1 MRPHG
6 SPKELEVRR
15 IRAMKLLGEAR
26 SLSEVAHM
34 VGCYP
39 SAVMRWR
46 NAMRRHGQTGI
57 RAKPIPGRPAKLTSR
72 QRAKLE
78 RLLLKGA
85 IPHGYR
91 TDLWTTQRIA
101 DLIEHEFGIRY
112 HRDHVG
118 RLLHRLD
125 WSCQKPD
132 RRALERKEAR
142 ITAWKQEQW
151 PRIKK
156 GLPTWARTSS
166 SLTSRAS
173 N

>member
-6 SPKELEVRR
+6 SPEALEARRVRAIELLR
-15 IRAMKLLGEAR
+15 GGR
-26 SLSEVAHM
+26 SLSEVARM
-34 VGCYP
+34 VGCHP

-46 NAMRRHGQTGI
+46 NTVRRHGKAGI
-57 RAKPIPGRPAKLTSR
+57 CAKPIPGRPAKLTVR
-72 QRAKLE
+72 QMARLE

-85 IPHGYR
+85 MAHGYR
-91 TDLWTTQRIA
+91 TDIWTTRRIA
-101 DLIEHEFGIRY
+101 DLIEDKFGIRY

-118 RLLHRLD
+118 RLLHRMD

-132 RRALERKEAR
+132 RRALECNESRVA
-142 ITAWKQEQW
+142 AWREEQW

-156 GLPTWARTSS
+156 GLRTWVPTSS
-166 SLTSRAS
+166 SSTNRDS